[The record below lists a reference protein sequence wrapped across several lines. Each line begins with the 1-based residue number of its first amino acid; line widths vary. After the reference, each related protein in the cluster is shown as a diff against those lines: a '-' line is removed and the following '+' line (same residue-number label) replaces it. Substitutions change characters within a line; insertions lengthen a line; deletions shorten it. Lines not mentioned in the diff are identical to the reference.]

1 MDIWG
6 FVFVAVIAAV
16 FLLFL
21 RDVIA
26 SGVKRGILDA
36 HEIIESEK
44 ALNAGDRKRP

>member
-1 MDIWG
+1 MDVWG
-6 FVFVAVIAAV
+6 FVFIAILAAV

-36 HEIIESEK
+36 HEIIDYEVAAK
-44 ALNAGDRKRP
+44 VRDRKPS

>member
-6 FVFVAVIAAV
+6 FIYVTVLAAA

>member
-6 FVFVAVIAAV
+6 FIFVTVLAAV

-44 ALNAGDRKRP
+44 TLNGRGQEGY